1 MDALL
6 VIFVLAVWIFGIG
19 AVFRAISSGTKAT
32 VKTFT
37 KGGNLVD
44 NLKDEYREMG
54 TFEAIILPT
63 QVEIGEK
70 MVDAFEVKVRGLIN
84 ATNTSE
90 LVLVTSIFDDTD
102 DELMAVIS
110 SLDFFKEKHTDG
122 FQNVVEAGTI
132 RPNEGYRNWIKVATL
147 YPETLT
153 GTHRGKRKIK
163 AFVSAM
169 PPDQVS
175 LITWGRTQKDM
186 TIFSTATAEV
196 EMELNEKGWVESQ
209 EERDLAKQLM
219 VKIAVSVACADG
231 DMNPAEGKA
240 IQSWIKD
247 QLRGVSD
254 FKLERVKSE
263 LNGALKEAFLE
274 FQNGELDQYTLV
286 LKLKDLDLHSLN
298 QGLLEFLVAVIGA
311 DDEITQDEMAIIKKI
326 GEQLGVDY
334 DDIKAMSD
342 KAFLEMGSIP
352 KSENELEA
360 LLGIDPTWDSPKI
373 LAHLRSEFSKWNGRI
388 QALEDDEEKEKAQRM
403 LDAIATA
410 RQKYG
415 AK

>member
-1 MDALL
+1 MDGLII
-6 VIFVLAVWIFGIG
+6 IFVIVIWIFGFG

-32 VKTFT
+32 LKTFT

-54 TFEAIILPT
+54 AFEAIVLPT
-63 QVEIGEK
+63 QVEISEK

-84 ATNTSE
+84 ATVTSE
-90 LVLVTSIFDDTD
+90 LVLVTSIFDNTD
-102 DELMAVIS
+102 GELLAVIS
-110 SLDFFKEKHTDG
+110 SLDFFQEKHTDG

-163 AFVSAM
+163 VFVTAM

-186 TIFSTATAEV
+186 TIFSTAKAEV
-196 EMELNEKGWVESQ
+196 EIELNEKGWIESQ

-219 VKIAVSVACADG
+219 LKIAVSVACADG
-231 DMNPAEGKA
+231 DMNPSEGKA
-240 IQSWIKD
+240 IQSWIKS

-254 FKLERVKSE
+254 FKLEQVKFE
-263 LNGALKEAFLE
+263 LNGALKEAFTE
-274 FQNGELDQYTLV
+274 SQNGELDQEALV
-286 LKLKDLDLHSLN
+286 LKLKALDLHSLN

-311 DDEITQDEMAIIKKI
+311 DDEITQDEMSIIKTI

-342 KAFLEMGSIP
+342 KAFLEMSSIP
-352 KSENELEA
+352 RSENDLEA
-360 LLGIDPTWDSPKI
+360 LLGIDPVWDSSKI

-388 QALEDDEEKEKAQRM
+388 QALEDEEEKEKAQKM